1 MNDSNMII
9 TNVIN
14 EGDQNNI
21 KICINADTDLE
32 KVFYQKCAQDNR
44 KIQIYYEWQNNK
56 NRYIHQTAIIA
67 HDFPNYSVHDQE
79 HSRTIIESI
88 EMLLGKWRIERFGI
102 GNAWLLLNA
111 AYGHDIGMVIQHQEA
126 LELWRDDREF
136 QKYLD
141 NICNN
146 PESDMQEALQYC
158 RQLHNVLHNKEKLDG
173 IDDSGNVFQ
182 IYELTNDWPVVVKK
196 NVMMITA
203 DYIRSH
209 HEERSKK
216 FFENLSKTIGIEVA
230 ENRLYNLLGKVVYS
244 HGRDLDYIFTELPKE
259 TNGFGT
265 EKIYPQF
272 IALLLRIGDL
282 LDMDNNRFDIMLL
295 QHFGAL
301 PRTSMKHLQK
311 HLSISHFLVTERKIQ
326 AKAHTTD
333 YEVCKIVDQWFRYI
347 KDEMKNITSNWNRVA
362 PEEMGGCTFN
372 HCNLE
377 IFLNGEKY
385 ESFGKTR
392 FEVDNKRFMS
402 VLIGDK
408 LYEEQ
413 LVFLREYIQNAM
425 DATKLMLWLKWK
437 KEENMHVFIAD
448 ENGHVDETLSSLD
461 SVNLKDYAI
470 KVGLELV
477 QEDEYSDSET
487 AKGFS
492 PEVLR
497 IHIIDSGVGMDEEC
511 LKALAVIG
519 TGWSG
524 RKKYFEEIGRMP
536 TWMQP
541 TGSFGI
547 GIQSGFMMTDKIRI
561 VTRGM
566 NEKHGLDIQL
576 YSPRQTGK
584 INYFFVSDNRVG
596 TELILDVDWADFLN
610 KLQKSGQYAKILK
623 ADNGVFNY
631 DTILQDVKKCLIKY
645 IGQLIPNS
653 FIPVRVATISKT
665 SSKFE
670 FGEAVDSYVQ
680 KFLTS
685 KSAILRDSGSNI
697 DYTLNNDMNLACF
710 WMREEQ
716 VFVQMENLLKELP
729 QQIIEDEFCYKG
741 VLVKNRDT
749 RNENKV
755 NLISRYIPVSMDI
768 MGMSASD
775 CLLISRS
782 HFTEEMKGRFEEW
795 AWKCFKLYTEIVAK
809 RIKELSL
816 KNQLSNVEKNP
827 ENSYLMLMGTLYF
840 GKNQDTAYICE
851 QNLLENN
858 TYVTLNLRKDSKRYR
873 LEESKHVTFNEIYKW
888 FSSEDTMIVWKADR
902 AAFSD
907 EVRTTLNFVSIM
919 NEEDDEPEEEMKEA
933 GRRVQ
938 GIREKTENY
947 LKKTVKTEAGSNYII
962 TDERLV
968 NILEE
973 FIEKNGIN
981 RELFKIQNIAQEDVI
996 LSVYDPEYEL
1006 KKEKDTDTKEESN
1019 LRETLIT
1026 AIGKEQY
1033 YIVVDR
1039 ECDRKYSGLYVRE
1052 VPINDDLTEE
1062 YLKNHKV
1069 ILFPFNKDIYSL
1081 LKKLFLNSNIPDGAD
1096 IENAKIEREQKFWDY
1111 ILNNSVWER
1120 AVQWTMKHGIN
1131 KKGFQQRNIV
1141 AEQYK
1146 ELCREFWKAYID
1158 YDKKQKVAVASGKNF
1173 LNKIGE

>member
-1 MNDSNMII
+1 MNDSNTII
-9 TNVIN
+9 TNVIS
-14 EGDQNNI
+14 EGEQNNV
-21 KICINADTDLE
+21 KICINADTYLE

-141 NICNN
+141 NVCNN

-158 RQLHNVLHNKEKLDG
+158 RQLHNILHDKEKLDG
-173 IDDSGNVFQ
+173 IDISGNVFQ

-272 IALLLRIGDL
+272 VALLLRIGDL

-333 YEVCKIVDQWFRYI
+333 YEVCKIVDQWFQYI

-372 HCNLE
+372 HCSLE

-385 ESFGKTR
+385 ESFGKAR

-437 KEENMHVFIAD
+437 NEENMHVFIAD
-448 ENGHVDETLSSLD
+448 ETGHVDETLSSLD
-461 SVNLKDYAI
+461 YSNLKDYAI
-470 KVGLELV
+470 KVGLQLV
-477 QEDEYSDSET
+477 QKDDDSDTGRGFCSEI
-487 AKGFS
+487 
-492 PEVLR
+492 LR
-497 IHIIDSGVGMDEEC
+497 IRIIDSGVGMDEEC
-511 LKALAVIG
+511 IKALSVIG

-524 RKKYFEEIGRMP
+524 RKKYIEEIGHMP
-536 TWMQP
+536 AWMQP

-561 VTRGM
+561 ITRGM

-584 INYFFVSDNRVG
+584 INYFFLSHNRGG

-610 KLQKSGQYAKILK
+610 KLQKSGRYRSFFST
-623 ADNGVFNY
+623 DTGVFDY
-631 DTILQDVKKCLIKY
+631 DTILQDVKKCLVRY

-665 SSKFE
+665 SLKFE
-670 FGEAVDSYVQ
+670 YGEAVDSYVQ
-680 KFLTS
+680 KFLDQNST
-685 KSAILRDSGSNI
+685 ILRNSSNNI
-697 DYTLNNDMNLACF
+697 DYTLKGNMSQACF
-710 WMREEQ
+710 WMRDEQ
-716 VFVQMENLLKELP
+716 VFVQIKNFISQEYSQL
-729 QQIIEDEFCYKG
+729 IIADEFCYKG
-741 VLVKNRDT
+741 VLVKNKNME
-749 RNENKV
+749 NENRG
-755 NLISRYIPVSMDI
+755 NLISRYISMSMDI
-768 MGMSASD
+768 MGINAPD

-816 KNQLSNVEKNP
+816 QNQLPDVEKNP
-827 ENSYLMLMGTLYF
+827 ENSYLMLMGLLYF
-840 GKNQDTAYICE
+840 GKNPDMVYICE

-858 TYVTLNLRKDSKRYR
+858 TYLMQHIRKDSKRYR
-873 LEESKHVTFNEIYKW
+873 LEDLHVTFNEVYKW
-888 FSSEDTMIVWKADR
+888 FSSEDGMIVWKVDR
-902 AAFSD
+902 AD
-907 EVRTTLNFVSIM
+907 LLNETKITLNFVSIM
-919 NEEDDEPEEEMKEA
+919 NEEDDESEENEKH
-933 GRRVQ
+933 VPD
-938 GIREKTENY
+938 IREKTENY
-947 LKKTVKTEAGSNYII
+947 LKKTVKTEADSNYII
-962 TDERLV
+962 TDEILV

-973 FIEKNGIN
+973 FMEKNRIN
-981 RELFKIQNIAQEDVI
+981 RKLFKIQNIDQRDVV
-996 LSVYDPEYEL
+996 LSVYAPGENL
-1006 KKEKDTDTKEESN
+1006 KKEENLDMEEKRD
-1019 LRETLIT
+1019 LREILIM
-1026 AIGKEQY
+1026 AIKNEYY
-1033 YIVVDR
+1033 YIVVNE
-1039 ECDRKYSGLYVRE
+1039 ECDRKYSGLYVRKAPLSSE
-1052 VPINDDLTEE
+1052 LTEE

-1069 ILFPFNKDIYSL
+1069 ILFPFNREVYPL
-1081 LKKLFLNSNIPDGAD
+1081 LRRWFLNATISDSTD
-1096 IENAKIEREQKFWDY
+1096 IENAGKEREQKFWDY
-1111 ILNNSVWER
+1111 VLNNPAWER
-1120 AVQWTMKHGIN
+1120 AVQWTMKHGI
-1131 KKGFQQRNIV
+1131 KKNSFQQRSTV
-1141 AEQYK
+1141 TEQYK
-1146 ELCREFWKAYID
+1146 ELCKEFWRAYID
-1158 YDKKQKVAVASGKNF
+1158 YCKKKKDGCHVITKFFS
-1173 LNKIGE
+1173 